1 MLMQQKESELQET
14 NTHLHEAE
22 KNKEKINKEMGNIR
36 QDIDTQKV
44 QSPESVLTLFSSFDL
59 FFFGSCMFILPFYK
73 LRTWLSTS
81 ALSVASSF
89 APAEHCAVGTW
100 HSSCKHFC

>member
-1 MLMQQKESELQET
+1 MQQKESELQET

-44 QSPESVLTLFSSFDL
+44 QSPESVLTLFSSF
-59 FFFGSCMFILPFYK
+59 FGSCMFILPFYK

-100 HSSCKHFC
+100 HSTCKHFC

>member
-44 QSPESVLTLFSSFDL
+44 QSPESV
-59 FFFGSCMFILPFYK
+59 
-73 LRTWLSTS
+73 
-81 ALSVASSF
+81 
-89 APAEHCAVGTW
+89 
-100 HSSCKHFC
+100 